1 MKILVVDNYDSFT
14 WNLVNILRKSKQHSF
29 DVWLSDKIDL
39 ANVQNFDK
47 IIFSPGPDVP
57 KQGDIMWQILEHY
70 KNKKSILGICLG
82 FQAIALY
89 FRGSLT
95 NLKNVVHGQSREI
108 TFSKPVDPLFS
119 GISAGATVG
128 LYHSWTVSKNNF
140 PESLKITALSVDG
153 LIMATAHKTFDI
165 RGVQFHPESIMT
177 PFGEKMIG
185 NWLSGTP
192 EI

>member
-39 ANVQNFDK
+39 DDVRNFDK

-57 KQGDIMWQILEHY
+57 KDSDIMWQILEKY
-70 KNKKSILGICLG
+70 KNQKSILGICLG
-82 FQAIALY
+82 FQAIAL
-89 FRGSLT
+89 FFGGSLT
-95 NLKNVVHGQSREI
+95 NLKNVVHGQAKQTNIINENE
-108 TFSKPVDPLFS
+108 KLFLNIPS
-119 GISAGATVG
+119 PCVVG
-128 LYHSWTVSKNNF
+128 LYHSWAVSIENL
-140 PESLKITALSVDG
+140 PECLQITAISEDG
-153 LIMATAHKTFDI
+153 RLMAASHKAFDI

-185 NWLSGTP
+185 NWLSG
-192 EI
+192 